1 MNPKVLSIFNN
12 AKIFLSESEMNELR
26 NCIDNE
32 FEKPKANPK
41 KQSKALDNWTIE
53 SVTERLL
60 ATQFHPSN
68 KKHLRTK

>member
-1 MNPKVLSIFNN
+1 
-12 AKIFLSESEMNELR
+12 MNELR
-26 NCIDNE
+26 ICIDNE

-41 KQSKALDNWTIE
+41 KQSKALENWTIE